1 MPQGM
6 YWAYPT
12 PPASIST
19 GDLIIQTSIERDVHK
34 YSFRNDLRQ
43 WQGFL
48 FTKAKLPFDTG
59 NGIIYRDYIL
69 TPVDFSWTPDVI
81 EAFTKQTMGLAS
93 YGGRIHLN
101 RPSGKKAYLHGIS
114 FSIYD
119 HHQLVPRLLD
129 PLQCPNTIQYE
140 YVFYPFLNKTL
151 YSAIIGVKGYPDE
164 NEDFLYSKYLN
175 NKYYSTYEYGSPFK
189 LNAAMY
195 RDAHFIQEFIHS
207 NRTNPRSNVPYGML
221 PMDTYHNHFD
231 MSIMGE
237 DNLGQEVKFIWNN
250 KGFVNP
256 NATVNTNHSLT
267 LLHEEMTPQ
276 VFNEINL
283 LIDDN
288 ITDLRLD
295 VFYPYLWEILQKNE
309 NYIPFSDAVTTNG
322 LYTIFKLPVKV
333 DLSII
338 YA

>member
-12 PPASIST
+12 PPATIQT
-19 GDLIIQTSIERDVHK
+19 GDLIIQTSIERDIHK

-59 NGIIYRDYIL
+59 NGIVYRDYIL
-69 TPVDFSWTPDVI
+69 TPVEFSWTPDVI
-81 EAFTKQTMGLAS
+81 EGFTKQTMGLAS
-93 YGGRIHLN
+93 FNGYLPLN
-101 RPSGKKAYLHGIS
+101 RPVGKKAYLHGIS

-129 PLQCPNTIQYE
+129 PLQCPYNIQYE
-140 YVFYPFLNKTL
+140 YAFYPALNKTL
-151 YSAIIGVKGYPDE
+151 YSAIIGMKGYPDE
-164 NEDFLYSKYLN
+164 TEDFLYEKYLDD
-175 NKYYSTYEYGSPFK
+175 KAYSTYDYGSPFK
-189 LNAAMY
+189 VNATY
-195 RDAHFIQEFIHS
+195 RDNHYIKEYLYS
-207 NRTNPRSNVPYGML
+207 NRTSPRSNVPYGML

-231 MSIMGE
+231 MSIMGVNDLYE
-237 DNLGQEVKFIWNN
+237 EVKFVWNN

-256 NATVNTNHSLT
+256 NATITTNHSLS

-288 ITDLRLD
+288 ITKLRLD
-295 VFYPYLWEILQKNE
+295 VFYPYLWVFLQKNRD
-309 NYIPFSDAVTTNG
+309 YIPFVNNTITSG
-322 LYTIFKLPVKV
+322 LGTIFKLPVKI